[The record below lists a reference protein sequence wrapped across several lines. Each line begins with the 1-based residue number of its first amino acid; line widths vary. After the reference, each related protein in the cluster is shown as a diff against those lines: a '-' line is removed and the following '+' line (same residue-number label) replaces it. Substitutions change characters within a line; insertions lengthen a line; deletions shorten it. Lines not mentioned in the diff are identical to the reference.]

1 MPNAENIV
9 AGRQPVLEALKAR
22 QPLQKIFIQHG
33 INAPAIQQIK
43 ELARQQRVPVAEA
56 DRERLA
62 ELSAGHPAQG
72 VVALLGE
79 QAYLEAFELVTA
91 ARNRGEVPFLL
102 VLDEIEDP
110 HNLGALL
117 RTAECAGV
125 HGVLIPK
132 HHAASVTATV
142 AKTSAGAS
150 AHVPIARV
158 TNVAQ
163 ALEELKQEGVW
174 IVGTDAE
181 GERPYYEHDYTGP
194 LAIVV
199 GNEGRGIRRL
209 VKEKCDF
216 LVRIPLHGKV
226 ASLNASVAGA
236 IVLFEAA
243 KVRPA
248 AKKPG
253 A

>member
-1 MPNAENIV
+1 MAPAENILV
-9 AGRQPVLEALKAR
+9 GRQPVLEALKAR
-22 QPLQKIFIQHG
+22 QPIQKIFVQHG
-33 INAPAIQQIK
+33 ITAPAIRQIK
-43 ELARQQRVPVAEA
+43 QLARQQRVPVAEA

-62 ELSAGHPAQG
+62 EMASTHPAQG
-72 VVALLGE
+72 VVAFLSE
-79 QAYLEAFELVTA
+79 KQYLEAFELLAA
-91 ARNRGEVPFLL
+91 ARNRGEIPFLL

-117 RTAECAGV
+117 RSAECAGV
-125 HGVLIPK
+125 HGVIIPK
-132 HHAASVTATV
+132 HHAAAVTATV

-163 ALEELKQEGVW
+163 TLDELKQEGVW
-174 IVGTDAE
+174 IVGTDSE
-181 GERPYYEHDYTGP
+181 CDRPYYEHDYSGP

-216 LVRIPLHGKV
+216 LVRIPLYGKV
-226 ASLNASVAGA
+226 SSLNASVAGA
-236 IVLFEAA
+236 VVLFEAA
-243 KVRPA
+243 RVRHGG
-248 AKKPG
+248 KKGGP
-253 A
+253 